1 MINQNK
7 TNEQT
12 ELKEPNEQVYKM
24 DQCAKG

>member
-7 TNEQT
+7 SNEQT
-12 ELKEPNEQVYKM
+12 ELKEANVQMYKM